1 MKKEKNKEEFSFF
14 DHLRNV
20 DEQHGICGKN
30 VIFKSISN
38 FKDSEN
44 TAFVGVEAREKEQQY
59 CASLYI
65 RCPYTDIVDAV
76 LNSKKNINKMLEGV
90 IKNFRYSENQESFSA
105 DYDNIFAVYI
115 NKELYL
121 CFHRW
126 FGQCDHIPFEKMFEI
141 TAATYNDVASVIMKV
156 YWRFLYGRLQEKK
169 KILFD
174 ELLMRTWRP
183 QTASFVVNIIL
194 GKYKKFCGEL
204 NHEYLAELKK
214 LCPREYE
221 RLMLSKNLLNFRSK
235 KKE

>member
-1 MKKEKNKEEFSFF
+1 MITKLFNNLKT
-14 DHLRNV
+14 V
-20 DEQHGICGKN
+20 DEQYGICGKN

-76 LNSKKNINKMLEGV
+76 LNSEKNINKMLEGV

-174 ELLMRTWRP
+174 KLFACEPNNLFAFGLIK
-183 QTASFVVNIIL
+183 SKYIKFV
-194 GKYKKFCGEL
+194 GE
-204 NHEYLAELKK
+204 YSGRYISALKT
-214 LCPREYE
+214 LCPREYQ
-221 RLMLSKNLLNFRSK
+221 RLIFSKRLSCFRSGNQKLLELLSKF
-235 KKE
+235 